1 MCLYASPVLSV
12 PFYCCWHYAKTVAIT
27 CVSLFFFNSSHF
39 VLCIVFLLILVTL
52 PAKCMVLCGVLFF
65 KCYFFSSSSI
75 VRCHCIVFGILI
87 LTWVNMAL
95 HFQAPPNERET
106 RELKKMANKFL
117 SNVNLYRYW
126 YMFEMPHHIV
136 RIKWNSFYCYC
147 FMFCML
153 MILNILSVS
162 LSLVSFLVNLLFDL
176 RLMSLLASFYFDEKS
191 HAAQYIDMLCIQ
203 TSLKSHTKNIFK
215 SKMSMDFQFPL
226 ITSLLTIY
234 FFQSPNLFLAAAKK
248 SSWNPESISIKRV
261 AVQ

>member
-1 MCLYASPVLSV
+1 MFPNLSIKV
-12 PFYCCWHYAKTVAIT
+12 RAYIKRHFSLCVCIRAPFYRYRFIVVGIT
-27 CVSLFFFNSSHF
+27 LKLLPSLAFPYFFWFFAFRFVHRFSSHTCYPP
-39 VLCIVFLLILVTL
+39 V
-52 PAKCMVLCGVLFF
+52 KCMVLCGVLFF
-65 KCYFFSSSSI
+65 KCYFFSSSSM
-75 VRCHCIVFGILI
+75 CHCIVFGILI

-95 HFQAPPNERET
+95 HFQAPPNEREA

-191 HAAQYIDMLCIQ
+191 HAALNISICCAY
-203 TSLKSHTKNIFK
+203 KPVWNHTPKIYSNLRCLWILRFRWLRHC
-215 SKMSMDFQFPL
+215 SPFTFFNRQ
-226 ITSLLTIY
+226 IY
-234 FFQSPNLFLAAAKK
+234 F
-248 SSWNPESISIKRV
+248 
-261 AVQ
+261 